1 METILAL
8 KGAAYKY
15 YEKITALNGVSLS
28 IGRGQRIAVIGA
40 NGSGKSSL
48 LQVLA
53 GLMFP
58 QSGEVFFEG
67 VPFTEKSFKNAEFLR
82 RFRTAVGYVFQD
94 SDVQLFCPTVYD
106 ELVFGPL
113 QIGMDE
119 GEASG
124 RAVEIMR
131 MLDIEALRDRPPYML
146 SGGEKKKAAIGSVLT
161 MNPEAILLDEPTSG
175 LDPRTQAFLVELLF
189 ALNDAGKTIVLS
201 THDLALVEELQGET
215 VVLSEGHTIERVGSA
230 DDILAD
236 EEMLLRVNLI
246 HEHFHRHKGPRG
258 TITHLH
264 RHAHGD

>member
-8 KGAAYKY
+8 RGVTYKY
-15 YEKITALNGVSLS
+15 YDKITALDGVSL
-28 IGRGQRIAVIGA
+28 GLARGQRLTVIGA

-53 GLMFP
+53 GLIFP
-58 QSGEVFFEG
+58 QGGEVLFKG
-67 VPFTEKSFKNAEFLR
+67 VPFTEKSFKDAEFLR
-82 RFRTAVGYVFQD
+82 HFRTTVGYVFQN

-113 QIGMDE
+113 QMGMDE
-119 GEASG
+119 TEAAG
-124 RAVEIMR
+124 RAGEIMR
-131 MLDIEALRDRPPYML
+131 MLDIEALSGRPSYML

-161 MNPEAILLDEPTSG
+161 MNPEVILLDEPTSG

-189 ALNDAGKTIVLS
+189 ALSDSGKTIAVS
-201 THDLALVEELQGET
+201 THDLALVGELQGET
-215 VVLSEGHTIERVGSA
+215 AVLSEGHRVERVASA
-230 DDILAD
+230 DDILSD

-246 HEHFHRHKGPRG
+246 HEHIHRHKDSRG
-258 TITHLH
+258 IISHVH

>member
-8 KGAAYKY
+8 CGAAYKY
-15 YEKITALNGVSLS
+15 YDKITALDGVSLS
-28 IGRGQRIAVIGA
+28 IGRGQRVTVIGA

-53 GLMFP
+53 GLLFP
-58 QSGEVFFEG
+58 QSGEVLFNG
-67 VPFTEKSFKNAEFLR
+67 VPFTEKSFKDAEFLR
-82 RFRTAVGYVFQD
+82 QFRTAVGYVFQD

-106 ELVFGPL
+106 ELMFGPL
-113 QIGMDE
+113 QLCMDE

-124 RAVEIMR
+124 RALEIMK
-131 MLDIEALRDRPPYML
+131 MLEIEALRDRPPYML

-161 MNPEAILLDEPTSG
+161 MNPEVILLDEPTSG

-189 ALNDAGKTIVLS
+189 TLGDAGKTIVLS

-215 VVLSEGHTIERVGSA
+215 AVLTEGHTIERVGSA
-230 DDILAD
+230 DSILAD

-246 HEHFHRHKGPRG
+246 HEHIHRHKDKGGILAHR
-258 TITHLH
+258 H
-264 RHAHGD
+264 RHAHSD